1 MSGPG
6 PAWQCLY
13 SAGPVLLVQ
22 PAAAQPAGP
31 AGSLGPSVSERAA
44 RPGGPAGGPG
54 PGPASPAGAP
64 SCHCPKA
71 AESDGHRQ
79 RGRTRPFCLPVSVAP
94 CHGPAVALRSCHVAL
109 PPGPRGP
116 RPGRRSPWH
125 GVTGHPGDRVGPL
138 TQPVSLSEA
147 LTTTT
152 STASPGPG
160 RACRSGGRARPGAQS
175 RAGSRPQAG
184 RTRTVSDRLRL
195 ESTVATAFST

>member
-22 PAAAQPAGP
+22 PAAAQGRLAACQAGP
-31 AGSLGPSVSERAA
+31 ERVRGAGAA
-44 RPGGPAGGPG
+44 RTGRRREPPAATVRKRLSPTVTGRVVGRGRSACQSLWHRATARQWHCGRATWHCPPAPGGPG
-54 PGPASPAGAP
+54 PAAG
-64 SCHCPKA
+64 
-71 AESDGHRQ
+71 
-79 RGRTRPFCLPVSVAP
+79 
-94 CHGPAVALRSCHVAL
+94 
-109 PPGPRGP
+109 
-116 RPGRRSPWH
+116 H